1 VSSPQLPNAYGAA
14 ISLALAQRVADAALA
29 RAAQGGWTVAV
40 AVVDPAGDLVHF
52 ARMDGTQKGSVEVAI
67 GKARCAARFKRP
79 TKAWEDRLPSSPAIL
94 ALPGV
99 LPLQGGVP
107 LLSRDVIVGAVG
119 VSGALPPEDSECA
132 AAAAAALR
140 RRVAAPRRR
149 GRAGA
154 RTSPTTGERP

>member
-1 VSSPQLPNAYGAA
+1 VSSPQLPNAYGPP
-14 ISLALAQRVADAALA
+14 IPLPVAQRVAEAALA
-29 RAAQGGWTVAV
+29 KAGQNGWTIAV

-52 ARMDGTQKGSVEVAI
+52 ARLDGTQKGSIDIAI

-107 LLSRDVIVGAVG
+107 LLANDLIVGAVG
-119 VSGALPPEDSECA
+119 VSGALPSEDSECA
-132 AAAAAALR
+132 EAAAAVTR
-140 RRVAAPRRR
+140 
-149 GRAGA
+149 
-154 RTSPTTGERP
+154 